1 MTIAQTSAINKTNS
15 IFQRILSLFKSQKK
29 DDSVQAVLPYDT
41 LFKDGICK
49 SGRKYTK
56 TIQYYD
62 ITYQL
67 AKAEDKEKI
76 LESWCGFLN
85 YFDSSVFFQ
94 LTFLN
99 QTSLENE
106 FEKAIQIPDRQDGF
120 DRIRK
125 EYGDMLK
132 EQLAKGNNG
141 ISKTK
146 YITFGIEADTYKVAK
161 SRLERM
167 ETDILSNFKK
177 LGVRAY
183 GLNGKERLSL
193 LHDCL
198 HENDSQ
204 RFSFQWEDIV
214 NTGLSTKDM
223 IAPNSFVFSKSGKTF
238 KIGDRWAAASF
249 LNITAA
255 DIFDEFLMKLLDLDD
270 SLIINFHIQT
280 LDQIQAIKQIKRIIT
295 DIEAMI
301 IDEQKKAVRSGYDY
315 DHIPNNLVL
324 YSEEAKK
331 LLEKLQNHDERL
343 FLVTVLLTHTAKT
356 REQLENNIFQTASVI
371 QQKNCI
377 LRRLDYQQEQGF
389 QSSLPLGM
397 NQIPIQ
403 RALTSSATAIFV
415 PFTTSELFQSTGEA
429 LYYGTNAISNNLIM
443 ADRKLLTSPNGLI
456 LGSTGSGKS
465 FAAKREI
472 LNIFLCTQDDIIIL
486 DAEGEYLALVQA
498 LGGQVIEISPNSK
511 SYINPFDI
519 NANYNEDDDPIVL
532 KSDFLLTL
540 CEQILSSNRDLE
552 LEEISII
559 DRCLKYIYERYFLNP
574 IPENIPRLSNL
585 YDSLIAQNLPIAD
598 RIANALEYYVQGTM
612 NVFNHQTNINIHN
625 RVVCFNTKN
634 LGNNLKKIGMYIIQ
648 DAIWN
653 RVSANRQQ
661 RKKTRIIIDEF
672 HLLLKDKQTAG
683 FSVEIWKRFR
693 KWGGILT
700 GITQDVTD
708 LLKSPEIGNIFE
720 NTGFYYLLKQGPAD
734 REILSKKL
742 NISENQLSYIT
753 DVDAGEGLLIYG
765 NTIIPFKDHFPKDT
779 LLYQIMTTK
788 PDEME
793 GLNL

>member
-1 MTIAQTSAINKTNS
+1 
-15 IFQRILSLFKSQKK
+15 
-29 DDSVQAVLPYDT
+29 
-41 LFKDGICK
+41 
-49 SGRKYTK
+49 
-56 TIQYYD
+56 
-62 ITYQL
+62 
-67 AKAEDKEKI
+67 
-76 LESWCGFLN
+76 
-85 YFDSSVFFQ
+85 
-94 LTFLN
+94 
-99 QTSLENE
+99 
-106 FEKAIQIPDRQDGF
+106 
-120 DRIRK
+120 
-125 EYGDMLK
+125 MLK

-146 YITFGIEADTYKVAK
+146 YITFGIEADTYKTAK

-177 LGVRAY
+177 LGVQAY

-193 LHDCL
+193 LYDCL
-198 HENDSQ
+198 NEGNRQ
-204 RFSFQWEDIV
+204 KFSFQWDDIV
-214 NTGLSTKDM
+214 NTGLSTKDF
-223 IAPNSFVFSKSGKTF
+223 IAPSSFLFSQSGKTF
-238 KIGDRWAAASF
+238 KIGDRWAAVSF

-255 DIFDEFLMKLLDLDD
+255 DIFDEFLMKLLELED

-280 LDQIQAIKQIKRIIT
+280 LDQLQAIKQVKRIIT

-315 DHIPNNLVL
+315 DHIPNNLIL

-331 LLEKLQNHDERL
+331 LLEKLQNHDERQ
-343 FLVTVLLTHTAKT
+343 FLATVLLTHTAKT
-356 REQLENNIFQTASVI
+356 KEQLENNIFQTASVI

-397 NQIPIQ
+397 NLIPIQ

-415 PFTTSELFQSTGEA
+415 PFTTSELFQATGEA

-472 LNIFLCTQDDIIIL
+472 LNVFLCTQDDIIIL
-486 DAEGEYLALVQA
+486 DAEAEYLALVQA

-559 DRCLKYIYERYFLNP
+559 DRCLKYIYERYFQNP

-672 HLLLKDKQTAG
+672 HLLLKDKQTAS

-734 REILSKKL
+734 REILAKRL

-793 GLNL
+793 RLNL